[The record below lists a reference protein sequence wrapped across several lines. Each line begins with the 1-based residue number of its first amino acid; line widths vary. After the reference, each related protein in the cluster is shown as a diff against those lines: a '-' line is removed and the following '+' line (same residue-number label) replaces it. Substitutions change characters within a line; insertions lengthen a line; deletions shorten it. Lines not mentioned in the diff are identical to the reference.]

1 MTDIGNEPV
10 EGYRQADQRLRLLLL
25 GDGIDTVGR
34 VTGEEH
40 RRQVTVELRR
50 MRNAVD
56 AILERESGHAVENR
70 SDVRLDDELRNMASS
85 RSLTQHA
92 REASVPTDSVP
103 TFVTPSE
110 AAEALRM
117 SVSTI
122 YRAVRNGEI
131 RAVRL
136 TETRRGALR
145 IPTSELRRL
154 SNRDVVRQS

>member
-1 MTDIGNEPV
+1 
-10 EGYRQADQRLRLLLL
+10 
-25 GDGIDTVGR
+25 
-34 VTGEEH
+34 
-40 RRQVTVELRR
+40 

-56 AILERESGHAVENR
+56 AILERESGHAGENR

-85 RSLTQHA
+85 RSLTHHA
-92 REASVPTDSVP
+92 REDSVPTDSVP